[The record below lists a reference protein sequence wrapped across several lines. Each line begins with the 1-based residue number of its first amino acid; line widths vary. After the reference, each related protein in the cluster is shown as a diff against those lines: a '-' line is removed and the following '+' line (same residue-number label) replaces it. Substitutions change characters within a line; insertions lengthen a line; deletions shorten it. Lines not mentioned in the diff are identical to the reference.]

1 MWFDG
6 SWLGLIGCGWRFD
19 GLIEFV
25 ICFGLGLEENLV
37 HPTSMTSLV
46 RPQGASYPWLQ
57 AAAGNAFI
65 ILMSF

>member
-1 MWFDG
+1 M
-6 SWLGLIGCGWRFD
+6 
-19 GLIEFV
+19 IEFV

-57 AAAGNAFI
+57 AAAAAAAAAGNAFI